1 MNFVERHYPPVA
13 ALTCWLAEALGT
25 KAQTNAYLTP
35 PNAQGFT
42 AHTDSQ
48 DVLIVQLEGVKAWRV
63 YHPRPI
69 DNPFEKHMIR
79 DAGNALRWGDVATLL
94 NKSQRPILSTPSQ
107 KSEAERVLGAPVEY
121 VLQPGDVLYVPRGSP
136 HEAFTLKPEGSAHS
150 DTTGSA
156 GVVGSL
162 HLTLGLVTES
172 DARYWMIRNQL
183 LALCKQ
189 RHQKGITCA
198 GHVGE
203 AIIALKDDPLRGG
216 WLRGSPPF
224 GWATNTTIRV
234 EEFDRIWSH
243 LERELPSFSRGVTTD
258 AIVALREQIRASV
271 DEQVRF
277 LPAFSRSIANS
288 SGTTNMGC
296 RFVAFP

>member
-13 ALTCWLAEALGT
+13 ALTCWLAQALGT

-48 DVLIVQLEGVKAWRV
+48 DVLILQLEGVKAWRI

-79 DAGNALRWGDVATLL
+79 DAGSALRWGDVATLL
-94 NKSQRPILSTPSQ
+94 RKPQPPITPSEGTRSSQ
-107 KSEAERVLGAPVEY
+107 KPEAEHVLGAPVEY
-121 VLQPGDVLYVPRGSP
+121 LLQPGDVLYVPRGSP
-136 HEAFTLKPEGSAHS
+136 HEAFTPVAEGSTS
-150 DTTGSA
+150 DRTTSSSEA
-156 GVVGSL
+156 GGSL

-172 DARYWMIRNQL
+172 DARYWMVRNQL

-189 RHQKGITCA
+189 RHQKGISCA
-198 GHVGE
+198 GQVGE

-224 GWATNTTIRV
+224 GWATNTTMRA

-243 LERELPSFSRGVTTD
+243 LDQALPSVSPHVTAD
-258 AIVALREQIRASV
+258 AIAALRSQMESSV
-271 DEQVRF
+271 DEQVRSCPGF
-277 LPAFSRSIANS
+277 
-288 SGTTNMGC
+288 
-296 RFVAFP
+296 

>member
-48 DVLIVQLEGVKAWRV
+48 DVLILQLEGVKVWRV

-79 DAGNALRWGDVATLL
+79 NAGNALRWGDVATILG
-94 NKSQRPILSTPSQ
+94 KPQPPITSSGGARSSQ
-107 KSEAERVLGAPVEY
+107 KSEAEHVLGAPVEY
-121 VLQPGDVLYVPRGSP
+121 LLQPGDVLYVPRGSP
-136 HEAFTLKPEGSAHS
+136 HEAFTPATDSSAGSGSAM
-150 DTTGSA
+150 TG
-156 GVVGSL
+156 GSL

-172 DARYWMIRNQL
+172 DARYWMVRNQL

-189 RHQKGITCA
+189 QHQKGISCA
-198 GHVGE
+198 GRVGE

-224 GWATNTTIRV
+224 GWAKNVTMRA
-234 EEFDRIWSH
+234 EEFERIWSH
-243 LERELPSFSRGVTTD
+243 LGHEVPLLSRGVTAD
-258 AIVALREQIRASV
+258 DIVALRRRMEGSV
-271 DEQVRF
+271 DEEVRV
-277 LPAFSRSIANS
+277 L
-288 SGTTNMGC
+288 
-296 RFVAFP
+296 